1 MALSKS
7 DFGKLDS
14 RLKNIIDQPV
24 EQIEINSDLPPTIEQ
39 LEDNN
44 KTYSIV
50 AAILFIDFRKST
62 FLT

>member
-50 AAILFIDFRKST
+50 ATI
-62 FLT
+62 FLLIFESQHI

>member
-24 EQIEINSDLPPTIEQ
+24 EQIEINSDLTI
-39 LEDNN
+39 
-44 KTYSIV
+44 
-50 AAILFIDFRKST
+50 
-62 FLT
+62 

>member
-44 KTYSIV
+44 KLIPLLL
-50 AAILFIDFRKST
+50 LFYLLIFESQHI
-62 FLT
+62 